1 MCLLEAASR
10 SSRRRAADAAACSAK
25 FVKTARSGWIDATK
39 RLKKLERRVGGDGR
53 KAGQRRAG
61 GPPPLTPAPYNARY
75 SGLERRD
82 LRRADTTPSRRQK
95 TTTTAM

>member
-25 FVKTARSGWIDATK
+25 FVKTTRSGWIDATK
-39 RLKKLERRVGGDGR
+39 QIERVGGDGR

-61 GPPPLTPAPYNARY
+61 GPPPLTPTPYNARY
-75 SGLERRD
+75 SSLERRD